1 MVPIVIIAV
10 GLIVGFTVSAL
21 VAWKVW
27 GAKHGETLE
36 ARRSIRRR
44 ADL

>member
-1 MVPIVIIAV
+1 MNVIPIVIIAI

-27 GAKHGETLE
+27 KAKHDAVLATG
-36 ARRSIRRR
+36 RSIR
-44 ADL
+44 